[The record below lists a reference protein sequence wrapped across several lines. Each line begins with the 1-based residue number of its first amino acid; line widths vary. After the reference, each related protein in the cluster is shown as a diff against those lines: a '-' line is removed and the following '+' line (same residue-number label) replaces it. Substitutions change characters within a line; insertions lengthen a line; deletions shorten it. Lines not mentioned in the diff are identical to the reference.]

1 VKDIRDEK
9 RIADENSRDAG
20 LTTNEEMERV
30 MKGTL
35 DRLHREMDGRFARK
49 VSIKQTDI
57 YMMDKTNINF
67 CSALTKVVKE
77 FDSQV
82 RQAQA
87 DQLQRNTTA
96 SSVATGSL
104 YEHQG
109 CD

>member
-1 VKDIRDEK
+1 
-9 RIADENSRDAG
+9 
-20 LTTNEEMERV
+20 

-35 DRLHREMDGRFARK
+35 DRLHGEMDGRFTRK

-82 RQAQA
+82 RQALA
-87 DQLQRNTTA
+87 DQL
-96 SSVATGSL
+96 
-104 YEHQG
+104 
-109 CD
+109 